1 MSNLVKALLTTTLL
15 VVFGCGGGGGNSGVE
30 QDALDNVPIADRGF
44 AENGIF
50 AGSLPEG
57 ELLLVLESGQYFF
70 VAGDIA
76 SQGAYDIESVQLTG
90 SGLAYSLSANG
101 DLTGTLELR
110 GEYRTDRH
118 VELIWTESST
128 GTERSLNIEATPL
141 YFEPA
146 PLDNVVGAW
155 INQDESN
162 LVFFDISENRDP
174 IGGDDYVAVTPG
186 IPKTI
191 DILANDRDPEDDM
204 LRIASVD
211 ATSTLGGIIEVDDR
225 GTAEVLT
232 DDVVVYTP
240 PASFEAGFDSF
251 RYVVEDPDEGSD
263 NPVVLIT
270 APVSD
275 VDLSLSLA
283 VNDEAPTS
291 GDFLQVTTTI
301 TNNGDDTVRAQ
312 VLLAI
317 GSGLVY
323 RSDNGDGDFDKET
336 SFWAIDLTAG
346 ETKTLMLEVFVDS
359 FGEFNIVSA
368 LTSLDARDTDD
379 TNNTQEVT
387 LVPANLS
394 STPPKVLR
402 KAEIEGV
409 ILSSLTQISGS
420 ITENENGANVYSIE
434 LNFGGGGLGG
444 SSGVVDPYVGY
455 VIASEEQVETANDVE
470 GEPPTLQLRPTILIL
485 TATPTSVYL
494 NKLFGVSEDELSGN

>member
-1 MSNLVKALLTTTLL
+1 MSTLLKTLLTTSLL
-15 VVFGCGGGGGNSGVE
+15 VVFGCGGGGSGVE
-30 QDALDNVPIADRGF
+30 QDTLVDVPIADRGF

-76 SQGAYDIESVQLTG
+76 SQGAYNIESVQLTG
-90 SGLAYSLSANG
+90 SGPAYSLSANG
-101 DLTGTLELR
+101 ELTGTLELR

-118 VELIWTESST
+118 VELIWTESAT

-186 IPKTI
+186 IPETI

-225 GTAEVLT
+225 GTTEVLT

-240 PASFEAGFDSF
+240 PVSFEAGFDSF

-275 VDLSLSLA
+275 VDLSLSLT

-291 GDFLQVTTTI
+291 GDFVQVTTTI
-301 TNNGDDTVRAQ
+301 ANSGDDTVRAQ
-312 VLLAI
+312 VLLTL

-323 RSDNGDGDFDKET
+323 RSDDGDGSFDKET
-336 SFWAIDLTAG
+336 SFWAVDLTAG
-346 ETKTLMLEVFVDS
+346 ETKTLILEVFVDS
-359 FGEFNIVSA
+359 FGEFNIVST

-379 TNNTQEVT
+379 TNDKQEVT

-394 STPPKVLR
+394 STPPIVLR

-455 VIASEEQVETANDVE
+455 VIASEEEVETANEVE